1 MLLKVGFAL
10 GIFCALFFIP
20 SVIATITLLRKA
32 LRVSNGRSR
41 RSVVVNR

>member
-20 SVIATITLLRKA
+20 SVIATITLLMKA
-32 LRVSNGRSR
+32 LRVSNGRPR